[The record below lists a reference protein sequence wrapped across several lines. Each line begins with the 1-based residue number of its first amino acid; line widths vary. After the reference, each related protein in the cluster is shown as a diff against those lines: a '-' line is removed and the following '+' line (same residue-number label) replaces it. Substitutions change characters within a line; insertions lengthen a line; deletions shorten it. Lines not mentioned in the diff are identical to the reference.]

1 MKLFKAEVR
10 FKRKHHDRTGVELVV
25 HARSRAAA
33 EKHIGTRYPASEL
46 EHIVELNS
54 ETKHFV
60 IADLVDA
67 LI

>member
-10 FKRKHHDRTGVELVV
+10 FKRRTRDRAGVELVV

-33 EKHIGTRYPASEL
+33 EQHIGNRYPASEL
-46 EHIVELNS
+46 EHIVELKS

-60 IADLVDA
+60 VADLVDA